1 MGKAESRALS
11 ANQLAILRV
20 LWTSEEATVA
30 EVQEALE
37 ATRPLAPTT
46 VATMLS
52 RLHARGI
59 VGRRTEGRHFVYR
72 AAVAED
78 DVRRT
83 MVSDLMARMFEGD
96 AAALVNH
103 LVSEGESEPEE
114 LATIR
119 RRIAGRRKKGAG
131 RGR

>member
-103 LVSEGESEPEE
+103 LVSEGEIEPEE